1 MPTFNVLENRQLSEH
16 TFCLKTERPS
26 DTIVAGQ
33 CFNVGVPGSGVNRE
47 YSMYSDANAPHLEF
61 LIRQVEDGTVSPA
74 LAAVRPGDPV
84 EIDGPYG
91 EFTLKTP
98 DDDSLHYLFICT
110 GTGIAPFHSFVATY
124 TDIRYQILHGVRH
137 EDEQYDAA
145 HYPAGAYTSVLSRG
159 PNPQRVTD
167 YLISHTV
174 DPDTII
180 YLCGNRSMII
190 DVFAILR
197 DAGVPGDNLFTEV
210 FF

>member
-1 MPTFNVLENRQLSEH
+1 MPTFKVLENRQLSEH
-16 TFCLKTERPS
+16 TFCLRTERPS
-26 DTIVAGQ
+26 DTIIAGQ

-61 LIRQVEDGTVSPA
+61 LIRQVSGGTVSPA
-74 LAAVRPGDPV
+74 LAAVRPGDSV

-98 DDDSLHYLFICT
+98 DDRNRKYLFVCT
-110 GTGIAPFHSFVATY
+110 GTGIAPFHSFTATY
-124 TDIRYQILHGVRH
+124 PDINCEVLHGVRQV
-137 EDEQYDAA
+137 DERYDAA
-145 HYPAGAYTSVLSRG
+145 DYSTGCYTSVLSQAE
-159 PNPQRVTD
+159 NPRRVTD
-167 YLISHTV
+167 YLKSHAV
-174 DPDTII
+174 DPETLV
-180 YLCGNRSMII
+180 YLCGNRAMII